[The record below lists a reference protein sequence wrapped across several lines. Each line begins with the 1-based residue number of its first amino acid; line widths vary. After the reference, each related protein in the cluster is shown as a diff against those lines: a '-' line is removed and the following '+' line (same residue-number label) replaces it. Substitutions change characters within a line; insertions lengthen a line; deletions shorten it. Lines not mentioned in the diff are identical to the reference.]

1 MNGFRANQD
10 SGRASPGRVGPSCRS
25 AGRAAT
31 RPYRIGLGR
40 CRAFTLIEMLTVIA
54 IIGVIAAIMMPTL
67 KNFRQND
74 ATQSATRQLLDAVA
88 RARQLAISQR
98 TTVYM
103 VFVPTNFW
111 TYAGYRNNTLLTG
124 ADRLAA
130 TNLVDKQL
138 TAYNYVALRS
148 VGDQPGRGFA
158 RYLSTWETLP
168 PSTFISL
175 EKFSLS
181 TPNTNNNLASDN
193 FMTNLWSTS
202 GFKVYGFQTN
212 MNIPFPLA
220 TTRTS
225 LGYYPPLPYIGFD
238 YLGRVISGEDE
249 FIPLSKGGIN
259 YAKYTNGLALL
270 LPNGPSPSVV
280 EAPLGNTTNSYNIIH
295 IDWLTGRA
303 RLERQEVR

>member
-1 MNGFRANQD
+1 MRE
-10 SGRASPGRVGPSCRS
+10 RRS
-25 AGRAAT
+25 
-31 RPYRIGLGR
+31 IG
-40 CRAFTLIEMLTVIA
+40 AFTLIEMLTVIA

-98 TTVYM
+98 TTVYL
-103 VFVPTNFW
+103 VFLPTNFW
-111 TYAGYRNNTLLTG
+111 VTPANLNNPALSY

-130 TNLVDKQL
+130 TNLADKQL
-138 TAYNYVALRS
+138 TAYNFVALRS
-148 VGDQPGRGFA
+148 VGDQPGQGFP

-168 PSTFISL
+168 PSTFIAFD
-175 EKFSLS
+175 KF
-181 TPNTNNNLASDN
+181 NLVR
-193 FMTNLWSTS
+193 TNLFGQFTGYYITNLFRLSD
-202 GFKVYGFQTN
+202 FRVYGFSTTT
-212 MNIPFPLA
+212 NIPFPLA
-220 TTRTS
+220 TTLPWRNG
-225 LGYYPPLPYIGFD
+225 GYPELPYIGFD

-259 YAKYTNGLALL
+259 YAKGTNGLPLL
-270 LPNGPSPSVV
+270 LVNGPSPSVV
-280 EAPLGNTTNSYNIIH
+280 EAPPGNTTNAYNLVH

>member
-1 MNGFRANQD
+1 MNDR
-10 SGRASPGRVGPSCRS
+10 RS
-25 AGRAAT
+25 
-31 RPYRIGLGR
+31 I
-40 CRAFTLIEMLTVIA
+40 RAFTLIEMLTVIA

-74 ATQSATRQLLDAVA
+74 ATQGATRQLLDAVA

-98 TTVYM
+98 TTVYL

-111 TYAGYRNNTLLTG
+111 VSPANLSSPALSF

-130 TNLVDKQL
+130 TNLADKQL
-138 TAYNYVALRS
+138 TAYNFVALRS
-148 VGDQPGRGFA
+148 VGDQPGQGFP

-168 PSTFISL
+168 PSTFIAFD
-175 EKFSLS
+175 KFNIPRFNKPG
-181 TPNTNNNLASDN
+181 TDWY
-193 FMTNLWSTS
+193 MTNLYTLSS
-202 GFKVYGFQTN
+202 NKVFGFQTAT
-212 MNIPFPLA
+212 NIPFPLA
-220 TTRTS
+220 TTQPWRS
-225 LGYYPPLPYIGFD
+225 GGYPLLPYIGFD

-259 YAKYTNGLALL
+259 YAKGTNGLPLL
-270 LPNGPSPSVV
+270 LVNGPSPSVV
-280 EAPLGNTTNSYNIIH
+280 EAPPGNTTNSYNIVH